1 MWTAQWISALERSV
15 EILPHPPLVPYD
27 TPTMDFD
34 AQISYRDGL
43 MLGLIHLFG
52 ISYFVCFVVSFF
64 LYHFPKSPGAILKAQ
79 VVTFYSMGV
88 LLWELSS
95 LTCTMALI
103 YTTAVPSIAAAH
115 RQQSYLRSVYL
126 SGLTSLAIGKIS
138 TILAQTSDSSMA
150 RSSFHWD
157 CLWLGF
163 WALVP
168 SVHALQTQESPP
180 PLTVN
185 LVRIA
190 TWSLLAAAGC
200 AAQVPERLELVG
212 NWHPSLYAMHLVL
225 VWSSISYAQG
235 VWDMT
240 L

>member
-1 MWTAQWISALERSV
+1 
-15 EILPHPPLVPYD
+15 
-27 TPTMDFD
+27 MDLD

-43 MLGLIHLFG
+43 ILGLIHLFG
-52 ISYFVCFVVSFF
+52 ISYFVCFVASFF
-64 LYHFPKSPGAILKAQ
+64 LYHFPKSPGDIHKAQ

-95 LTCTMALI
+95 LTCQSSWLFYGDKPTLWGKFQMVGTMALI
-103 YTTAVPSIAAAH
+103 YTMAVPSIAAAY
-115 RQQSYLRSVYL
+115 QQQTYLRSVYL

-138 TILAQTSDSSMA
+138 GTLAQTSDASMA
-150 RSSFHWD
+150 RSSFYWD

-168 SVHALQTQESPP
+168 SVHALQTQGSPP

-190 TWSLLAAAGC
+190 TWSFLAAGGC
-200 AAQVPERLELVG
+200 AAQIPERLGVVG
-212 NWHPSLYAMHLVL
+212 HWHPSLYAMHLVL

-235 VWDMT
+235 VWDMV

>member
-1 MWTAQWISALERSV
+1 
-15 EILPHPPLVPYD
+15 
-27 TPTMDFD
+27 MDFD

-43 MLGLIHLFG
+43 ILGLIHLFG
-52 ISYFVCFVVSFF
+52 ISYFVYFVVPFF
-64 LYHFPKSPGAILKAQ
+64 LYHFSKSPGAILKAQ
-79 VVTFYSMGV
+79 VVTLYSMGV
-88 LLWELSS
+88 LLWKLSS

-138 TILAQTSDSSMA
+138 TILAQTSDASMA

-168 SVHALQTQESPP
+168 SVHALQTQENPP

-190 TWSLLAAAGC
+190 TWNLLAAAGC
-200 AAQVPERLELVG
+200 AAQIPERLGVVG
-212 NWHPSLYAMHLVL
+212 HWHPSLYAMHLVL
-225 VWSSISYAQG
+225 VWSSISYAQE
-235 VWDMT
+235 VWDMV

>member
-1 MWTAQWISALERSV
+1 
-15 EILPHPPLVPYD
+15 
-27 TPTMDFD
+27 MDFD
-34 AQISYRDGL
+34 AQISYRDSL
-43 MLGLIHLFG
+43 ILGLIHLFG

-79 VVTFYSMGV
+79 VVTIYSMGV

-95 LTCTMALI
+95 LICQSSWIFYGDKPAPWGKFQMVGTMALI
-103 YTTAVPSIAAAH
+103 YTMAVPSIAAAYL
-115 RQQSYLRSVYL
+115 QQTYLRSVYL
-126 SGLTSLAIGKIS
+126 SGLTSLAISKIS
-138 TILAQTSDSSMA
+138 AILARTPDASMA

-168 SVHALQTQESPP
+168 SVHALQTQKSPP
-180 PLTVN
+180 SLTVN
-185 LVRIA
+185 LVRIT
-190 TWSLLAAAGC
+190 TWNLLAAAGC
-200 AAQVPERLELVG
+200 AAQVPERLGVVG
-212 NWHPSLYAMHLVL
+212 HWHPSLYAMHLVL

-235 VWDMT
+235 VWDMV

>member
-1 MWTAQWISALERSV
+1 
-15 EILPHPPLVPYD
+15 
-27 TPTMDFD
+27 MDFD

-43 MLGLIHLFG
+43 ILGLIHLFG
-52 ISYFVCFVVSFF
+52 ISYFVYFVVSFF
-64 LYHFPKSPGAILKAQ
+64 LYHFSKSPGAILKAQ
-79 VVTFYSMGV
+79 VVTLYSMGV
-88 LLWELSS
+88 LLWKLSS

-138 TILAQTSDSSMA
+138 TILAQTSDASMA

-168 SVHALQTQESPP
+168 SVHALQTQENPP

-190 TWSLLAAAGC
+190 TWNLLAAAGC
-200 AAQVPERLELVG
+200 AAQIPERLGVVG
-212 NWHPSLYAMHLVL
+212 HWHPSLYAMHLVL
-225 VWSSISYAQG
+225 VWSSISYAQE
-235 VWDMT
+235 VWDMV

>member
-1 MWTAQWISALERSV
+1 
-15 EILPHPPLVPYD
+15 
-27 TPTMDFD
+27 MDFD

-43 MLGLIHLFG
+43 ILGLIHLFG
-52 ISYFVCFVVSFF
+52 ISYFVCFVASFL

-79 VVTFYSMGV
+79 VVTFYSTGV

-95 LTCTMALI
+95 LTCQSSWIFHGDKTASWRKFQMAATMALI
-103 YTTAVPSIAAAH
+103 YTTAVPSIVATY
-115 RQQSYLRSVYL
+115 RQQTYLRSVYL
-126 SGLTSLAIGKIS
+126 SGLTSLVIGKIS
-138 TILAQTSDSSMA
+138 AILAQTSDASMA
-150 RSSFHWD
+150 RSNFQWN

-200 AAQVPERLELVG
+200 AAQIPERL
-212 NWHPSLYAMHLVL
+212 
-225 VWSSISYAQG
+225 G
-235 VWDMT
+235 V
-240 L
+240 